1 MAKVQEIGPY
11 SAYAIAVKYGYKGTE
26 EEWVKEQE
34 ANRKAAEAAAAAAAQ
49 SAEDAAASASGVAQS
64 GQQAVQ
70 SIKDAQT
77 AAEQA
82 IDTAKQ
88 QAVQAAQAEAEKA
101 ATSAGQAAS
110 SATEAAQSATNAA
123 AEVGKVQSAGTSA
136 VQAVQAAQNTATE
149 AVSAAQQ
156 TATQTVSEA
165 QATAVSAVQAEGT
178 SQTSAVST
186 AASSALSGIA
196 DAKVAAL
203 SDVAEAGAA
212 QVSAVGTA
220 GTSAVQDVNDAKT
233 AALEEI
239 DAANAALP
247 SPTQSDAGKVPTVK
261 ADGSA
266 YELAG
271 PYAPLSAAIRPT
283 ASGNPVSITDG
294 VEWPLQGLKVYGK
307 STQDGTPSPEN
318 PVPIV
323 NAGEGGSVELAITG
337 KNLLTGRLY
346 YGQYGNGAA
355 YIQNENVVSLPYTP
369 NYEIKGVCKTVPV
382 KKGKTYTFSVTNP
395 NANAKLFFA
404 LYKTFEDT
412 FDYNNVISQG
422 EGMSPASITPSEDGI
437 LVCLIAGTWTD
448 GNTTIHE
455 CTASE
460 LLQLEV
466 GSTVTAYEA
475 PHSQSIVATTPNGLP
490 GIPVDSGGNYTD
502 ASGQRRWVDVI
513 DYSNEKKYQY
523 INEVV
528 VDGTNVKFTSGD
540 AEKYWNLPDNSAPSG
555 VQIPKTQ
562 INKYFPSSVFS
573 VNGNHDFI
581 FTTPDWMTP
590 YFETIEEL
598 NAFCVQKN
606 TEGNPLTIMYV
617 MDTPIE
623 TSISPEELTAYR
635 ALHTYDG
642 ATVVSTA
649 ENVAGLEVKYLAD
662 GEKYVKR
669 IVSQKAPEAAAA
681 HTMAL
686 LANGIREGVNGV

>member
-1 MAKVQEIGPY
+1 MAKIQEIGPY

-49 SAEDAAASASGVAQS
+49 SAKDAAASASGVAQS

-110 SATEAAQSATNAA
+110 SAAEAAQSATNAA

-156 TATQTVSEA
+156 TATQTVSQA
-165 QATAVSAVQAEGT
+165 QTAAVSAVQEAGT
-178 SQTSAVST
+178 TQTGTVESAGTAAVSAVSNAKT
-186 AASSALSGIA
+186 ESLSQISAA
-196 DAKVAAL
+196 D
-203 SDVAEAGAA
+203 AA
-212 QVSAVGTA
+212 QVSAVDTA

-239 DAANAALP
+239 DAASAALP
-247 SPTQSDAGKVPTVK
+247 SPVQSDAGKVPTVK

-283 ASGNPVSITDG
+283 ASGNPVSITDS

-307 STQDGTPSPEN
+307 STQDGTPSPES

-323 NAGEGGSVELAITG
+323 SAGDGGSIETTITG

-346 YGQYGNGAA
+346 YGKYSNAIA
-355 YIQNENVVSLPYTP
+355 YILNETAVSLPFTP
-369 NYEIKGVCKTVPV
+369 ISENDGICQTVSV

-395 NANAKLFFA
+395 NTNARLFLA

-412 FDYNNVISQG
+412 SNSQKAISKT
-422 EGMSPASITPSEDGI
+422 EGDLKISTIPSEDGI
-437 LVCLIAGTWTD
+437 LVCLISGHWTD
-448 GNTTIHE
+448 GSTTIHE
-455 CTASE
+455 CTSSE
-460 LLQLEV
+460 LLQLEI
-466 GSTVTAYEA
+466 GSTATAYEA
-475 PHSQSIVATTPNGLP
+475 PHAQNITAATPNGLP

-502 ASGQRRWVDVI
+502 ASGQQWVCDEVDFERGVYVQRTNIFKVPTKYMFKAQSEYYNLLDESNGNSYI
-513 DYSNEKKYQY
+513 DNMS
-523 INEVV
+523 
-528 VDGTNVKFTSGD
+528 
-540 AEKYWNLPDNSAPSG
+540 PSG
-555 VQIPKTQ
+555 
-562 INKYFPSSVFS
+562 SVKN
-573 VNGNHDFI
+573 V
-581 FTTPDWMTP
+581 
-590 YFETIEEL
+590 L
-598 NAFCVQKN
+598 NTLSAKN
-606 TEGNPLTIMYV
+606 TIIGNGKFGFFYISASAVTSIFGSVEALNSLVADGALELLYPTRI
-617 MDTPIE
+617 IE
-623 TSISPEELTAYR
+623 TPLSPEEVAAYR

-649 ENVAGLEVKYLAD
+649 EDVTGLEVKYLAD
-662 GEKYVKR
+662 GVKYVER

-686 LANGIREGVNGV
+686 LADGIREGVNGV